1 MQLSVPLLCE
11 PCRAF
16 VDCRSTARRAVAH
29 DWETTM
35 RNRLLLLI
43 LLTITSTASAGKF
56 NRQLDV
62 GDKAPAWTDL
72 PGTDGKPHSL
82 KEYEKSSVVVV
93 AFIANH
99 CPMATAYLP
108 RWKRLVADFE
118 GKPVT
123 FVAISS
129 SRFPA
134 DSLEHMKTHAKK
146 HGFTFDYL
154 TTVPRKSDGP
164 MACSAPRRSS
174 CSTGHDVCNTWE
186 HSITTKTP
194 NVSSIIISEMP
205 SKRF

>member
-1 MQLSVPLLCE
+1 
-11 PCRAF
+11 
-16 VDCRSTARRAVAH
+16 
-29 DWETTM
+29 M

-154 TTVPRKSDGP
+154 HDGSQEIGRAYGVFRTP
-164 MACSAPRRSS
+164 TFFVFNRARRVQYMGAFDNHQD
-174 CSTGHDVCNTWE
+174 TERVE
-186 HSITTKTP
+186 HHYLRDAIEAVLNKRDPEVTETLPFGCEIEYAS
-194 NVSSIIISEMP
+194 VS
-205 SKRF
+205 KD